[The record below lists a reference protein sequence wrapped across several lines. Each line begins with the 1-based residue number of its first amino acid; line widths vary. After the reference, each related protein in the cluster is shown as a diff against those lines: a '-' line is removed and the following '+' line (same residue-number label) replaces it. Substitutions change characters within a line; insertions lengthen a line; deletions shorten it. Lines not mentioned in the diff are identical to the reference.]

1 MDRID
6 ICIIGAGVAGLAL
19 ARQLALTFPHL
30 EIALLEQH
38 DQPGEETSS
47 RNSEVIHA
55 GIYYPPASLKAR
67 YCAEGSSLLY
77 DYCREHRIDCRRVG
91 KLIVAQQGEEAELQ
105 RILDNARACN
115 VNSLLSL
122 DQAQIKKLEPAI
134 QASAALFSPA
144 TGILDSHGYMQSLL
158 AQAQSA
164 GVMFARRTKFVSA
177 AQVPDPDHGRLFCV
191 RFTTDQSSDV
201 DEFAC
206 RLLINCAGLAARRLV
221 MSVEH
226 ELSGLVLPAVNFIKG
241 NYFSYDGKS
250 PFNHLIYPVPETGG
264 RGLGIHATVD
274 LGGQCRFGPD
284 VEPVED
290 ESYAVDPGRRQR
302 FAAAVS
308 RYYPSLDEKR
318 LTPAYS
324 GIRTRAEGVDGT
336 ADFRIC
342 QELSTAPGVIHML
355 GIESP
360 GLTAS
365 LAMAAD
371 ISCQISE
378 SGLLD

>member
-67 YCAEGSSLLY
+67 YCVEGSALLY
-77 DYCREHRIDCRRVG
+77 DYCRENRINCRRVG

-105 RILDNARACN
+105 RILNTARACG
-115 VNSLLSL
+115 VNSLVAM
-122 DQAQIKKLEPAI
+122 DQAQAKKLEPAVR
-134 QASAALFSPA
+134 ASAALFSPA
-144 TGILDSHGYMQSLL
+144 TGILDSHTYLQSLL
-158 AQAQSA
+158 AQALSA
-164 GVMFARRTKFVSA
+164 GVMFARRTKFISA
-177 AQVPDPDHGRLFCV
+177 AQMSDPDHARLFRV
-191 RFTTDQSSDV
+191 RFATDQSPDA

-206 RLLINCAGLAARRLV
+206 RLLINCAGLSAHRLATA
-221 MSVEH
+221 VEH
-226 ELSGLVLPAVNFIKG
+226 DLSGQALPAVRFIKG
-241 NYFSYDGKS
+241 NYFSYEGKS
-250 PFNHLIYPVPETGG
+250 PFNHLIYPVPETNG
-264 RGLGIHATVD
+264 RGLGIHATLD

-284 VEPVED
+284 VEPVE
-290 ESYAVDPGRRQR
+290 EVSYAVDPGRRQR

-308 RYYPSLDEKR
+308 RYYPALNQER

-324 GIRTRAEGVDGT
+324 GIRTRAEGIDGI
-336 ADFRIC
+336 ADFQIR
-342 QELSTAPGVIHML
+342 QDLSQAPGIIHVL
-355 GIESP
+355 GFESP

-371 ISCQISE
+371 ISRQISK

>member
-6 ICIIGAGVAGLAL
+6 ICIVGAGVAGLAL
-19 ARQLALTFPHL
+19 ARQLALTFPQL
-30 EIALLEQH
+30 EVALLEQH

-67 YCAEGSSLLY
+67 YCVEGSALLY
-77 DYCREHRIDCRRVG
+77 DYCRENRINCRRVG

-105 RILDNARACN
+105 RILNTARACG
-115 VNSLLSL
+115 VNSLVAM
-122 DQAQIKKLEPAI
+122 DQAQTKKLEPAVR
-134 QASAALFSPA
+134 ASAALFSPA
-144 TGILDSHGYMQSLL
+144 TGILDSHGYMQTLL

-164 GVMFARRTKFVSA
+164 GVMFARRTKFINAVQMS
-177 AQVPDPDHGRLFCV
+177 DPDHGRLFRV
-191 RFTTDQSSDV
+191 SFTTDHSPDA

-206 RLLINCAGLAARRLV
+206 RLLINCAGLAAHRLTK
-221 MSVEH
+221 SVEH
-226 ELSGLVLPAVNFIKG
+226 DLSGQTVPAVRLIKG
-241 NYFSYDGKS
+241 NYFSYEGKS
-250 PFNHLIYPVPETGG
+250 PFNHLIYPVPETSG
-264 RGLGIHATVD
+264 RGLGIHATLD
-274 LGGQCRFGPD
+274 MGGQCRFGPD
-284 VEPVED
+284 VEPVE
-290 ESYAVDPGRRQR
+290 EVSYAVDPGRRQH

-308 RYYPSLDEKR
+308 RYYPALDQER

-324 GIRTRAEGVDGT
+324 GIRARAEGVDGV

-342 QELSTAPGVIHML
+342 QDLSTAPGIIHLL

-371 ISCQISE
+371 ISCQINE